1 MRTIMLINSKG
12 GSGKSTLATNLAS
25 YFACWGIRVTLVDFD
40 RQGSALDWLHARPA
54 DRPEIRSVA
63 AVAPSYPVPDDS
75 DYRVL
80 DVPSGVHDEQLTQL
94 LQLADTVVI
103 PVLPSPMDIRAT
115 GRFVAE
121 LLANPAYAPDKR
133 VCVVANRVREQTRSY
148 RVLEEFLEKL
158 GIPFVAHLRD
168 TQNYIRAAEQGLGIF
183 ELPRREVLPDLAQWQ
198 PLVVWLAG
206 DRRLSL
212 IPPMADVETPPQTT
226 ATHY

>member
-40 RQGSALDWLHARPA
+40 RQGSALDWLQARPA

-63 AVAPSYPVPDDS
+63 AVAPDYPVPDDS

-80 DVPSGVHDEQLTQL
+80 DVPSGVHDDQLTQL
-94 LQLADTVVI
+94 LSLADTIVI

-121 LLANPAYAPDKR
+121 LLDSPAYTQDKR
-133 VCVVANRVREQTRSY
+133 VCVVANRVREHTRSY
-148 RVLEEFLEKL
+148 RVLETFLKKL
-158 GIPFVAHLRD
+158 GIPFVTRLRD
-168 TQNYIRAAEQGLGIF
+168 TQNYVRAAEQGLGIF
-183 ELPRREVLPDLAQWQ
+183 ELPRREVLSDLVQWQ
-198 PLVVWLAG
+198 PLVTWLAG
-206 DRRLSL
+206 DRRLSA
-212 IPPMADVETPPQTT
+212 IPPLATTEQT
-226 ATHY
+226 AQ